1 MTPSPVHM
9 DEKYWCQPQKS
20 LWFRKNEP
28 FSNYTPDVTCPNC
41 LKVVDGS
48 VGDDVVHMVQDQ
60 ILSTGVVPLCGLN
73 KTRIHTRRSSQVTC
87 RRCIDL
93 HTAEVTSNLYAVAIL
108 LGGLFLLATLS
119 QVD

>member
-20 LWFRKNEP
+20 LWFRKNES

-48 VGDDVVHMVQDQ
+48 VGDDVVVLQ
-60 ILSTGVVPLCGLN
+60 LWPTAAGNL
-73 KTRIHTRRSSQVTC
+73 KRS
-87 RRCIDL
+87 
-93 HTAEVTSNLYAVAIL
+93 
-108 LGGLFLLATLS
+108 
-119 QVD
+119 

>member
-60 ILSTGVVPLCGLN
+60 ILSTGVVPPDLPAFFGPVI
-73 KTRIHTRRSSQVTC
+73 TGEQRR
-87 RRCIDL
+87 
-93 HTAEVTSNLYAVAIL
+93 
-108 LGGLFLLATLS
+108 
-119 QVD
+119 